1 LSRLP
6 RNSSPSQNVHTLFTF
21 PPISSRKLNPQI
33 PTHRRNMEPHRPIAR
48 RLHRKPLGD
57 CTNTVSR
64 TTKQQSSSSSSVIK
78 FANPSLTSSLKRLVD
93 QTSLK
98 ERNSNDSSKT
108 SPRFVPKS
116 LSTSLRPVTRRVS
129 ADLSF
134 PATTP
139 SRRQNSRSGEGK
151 LFHLLW
157 VDYAL
162 GVGGGG
168 DKEVAEPYTV
178 YTATRKASPGRKRS
192 NDAVAAN
199 LRLDLISS
207 PGKKRRQA
215 NENTVKPSKAAPIKF
230 LITLQRQ
237 RTTKHEEDD
246 LASGVSQDYIEKQRA
261 YFAEIDAFEL
271 AEEEVSDSDLD

>member
-1 LSRLP
+1 
-6 RNSSPSQNVHTLFTF
+6 
-21 PPISSRKLNPQI
+21 
-33 PTHRRNMEPHRPIAR
+33 MEPHRPIAR

-93 QTSLK
+93 QTSLR
-98 ERNSNDSSKT
+98 ERNNNDSSKT

-139 SRRQNSRSGEGK
+139 SRRQNSRSGEG
-151 LFHLLW
+151 
-157 VDYAL
+157 
-162 GVGGGG
+162 VGGGG

-178 YTATRKASPGRKRS
+178 YTARRKASPGRKRS

-215 NENTVKPSKAAPIKF
+215 NENTVKPSKAAPIK
-230 LITLQRQ
+230 RQ

-271 AEEEVSDSDLD
+271 AEEEVSDSNLD

>member
-1 LSRLP
+1 MIFNELGPLIIYQIGPINPLSSQDFLRTLLLP
-6 RNSSPSQNVHTLFTF
+6 KMSTLFTF

-64 TTKQQSSSSSSVIK
+64 TTKQQSSSSSSVVK

-98 ERNSNDSSKT
+98 ERNNNDSSKT

-129 ADLSF
+129 ADLCF

-157 VDYAL
+157 V
-162 GVGGGG
+162 
-168 DKEVAEPYTV
+168 
-178 YTATRKASPGRKRS
+178 
-192 NDAVAAN
+192 AV
-199 LRLDLISS
+199 
-207 PGKKRRQA
+207 
-215 NENTVKPSKAAPIKF
+215 
-230 LITLQRQ
+230 
-237 RTTKHEEDD
+237 
-246 LASGVSQDYIEKQRA
+246 
-261 YFAEIDAFEL
+261 
-271 AEEEVSDSDLD
+271 

>member
-1 LSRLP
+1 
-6 RNSSPSQNVHTLFTF
+6 
-21 PPISSRKLNPQI
+21 
-33 PTHRRNMEPHRPIAR
+33 MEPHRPIAR

-98 ERNSNDSSKT
+98 ERNSNDVVNSSKT

-129 ADLSF
+129 ADLCF

-139 SRRQNSRSGEGK
+139 SRRQNSRSGE
-151 LFHLLW
+151 
-157 VDYAL
+157 

-178 YTATRKASPGRKRS
+178 YTARRKASPGRKRS

-215 NENTVKPSKAAPIKF
+215 NENTVKPSKAAPIK
-230 LITLQRQ
+230 RQ